1 MAASNGFRA
10 RCSSGLKPSAF
21 SASMLRTLQPRN
33 LSPYDFAS
41 PRAALTNPVRVR
53 TRLARARIIIR
64 SACACALRCF
74 TGYNNSG
81 SIRASRASV
90 CASSRS
96 SFLRLCPIS
105 RTLRALAT
113 ITSCP
118 NSLSR
123 RLIQGECVPIS
134 SAIRLRGIG
143 PKTSC
148 NTFAFVRTHCS
159 SCTWPASSTT
169 QYQLL
174 RSPRSNPMV
183 SLCREIF
190 LLCFATA
197 VLVFFIAGLLYRLC
211 FEHVDNLGAYSIPPE
226 TGLLIPSVLNS
237 YDPICGG
244 LVSNLMIQRLIAAV
258 AVSVL
263 IACCSMFLYS
273 QLLRKRAQFIVRTTY
288 ELSEEKRSHTVG
300 EIRERFGSGLQ
311 LDECRGS
318 ECGYKIVLSNRVL
331 AALHLV
337 PFTEMESYFWTR
349 DAVVYRNML
358 DYTTTVN
365 RRY

>member
-1 MAASNGFRA
+1 MAASNGSRA

-96 SFLRLCPIS
+96 SFLRLSPIN

-118 NSLSR
+118 NSPNK
-123 RLIQGECVPIS
+123 RLIHGECVPIS
-134 SAIRLRGIG
+134 SAIRLRGIP

-148 NTFAFVRTHCS
+148 NAFAVVRTRCS
-159 SCTWPASSTT
+159 SWIWPVSSTT

-183 SLCREIF
+183 SFCCEIF
-190 LLCFATA
+190 PLCWLAA

-211 FEHVDNLGAYSIPPE
+211 FEHVDNLGAYSIPSE
-226 TGLLIPSVLNS
+226 TGLLISSDFLSWRMNS
-237 YDPICGG
+237 YWAYNRRPHLQRNHRIVGQIHPPYSEG
-244 LVSNLMIQRLIAAV
+244 AIQKRIEFFRRHQ
-258 AVSVL
+258 VL
-263 IACCSMFLYS
+263 FSASGRSHPKPCPHRPARRGQCKCLWEH
-273 QLLRKRAQFIVRTTY
+273 LLRATLSVR
-288 ELSEEKRSHTVG
+288 L
-300 EIRERFGSGLQ
+300 
-311 LDECRGS
+311 CRHS
-318 ECGYKIVLSNRVL
+318 Q
-331 AALHLV
+331 
-337 PFTEMESYFWTR
+337 
-349 DAVVYRNML
+349 
-358 DYTTTVN
+358 
-365 RRY
+365 